1 MSESWMDMYT
11 RLYLKWITNKDLH
24 SMFRSSLDGRRAWGR
39 MDTRMRTAESL
50 CCPPETITTLFIS
63 YTLMQNKKFKE
74 KNGIIQKRKTVGV

>member
-1 MSESWMDMYT
+1 MDMYT

-50 CCPPETITTLFIS
+50 LLST
-63 YTLMQNKKFKE
+63 
-74 KNGIIQKRKTVGV
+74 